1 MASKQT
7 ICLCTPQ
14 RYAPDWEQQRQRYQR
29 ACEARGFALL
39 EPACAGQRVEDDF
52 HSWMETVRRCDI
64 LVGDMN
70 NFRGWEPDSGACFV
84 LGAGYVWGKK
94 IYLYLD
100 DLRSCAENFTE
111 EKYQDEPGE
120 QIDITAPENQNK
132 GTVSKGW
139 RDKEGI
145 VLENGPLN
153 LMMSAHA
160 PMVEG
165 GFEEALERI
174 QQDEEGGA
182 HRCL

>member
-100 DLRSCAENFTE
+100 D
-111 EKYQDEPGE
+111 
-120 QIDITAPENQNK
+120 ITAPENQNK